1 MKITVCIGSSCHVKG
16 SRVVVEKLQELITKN
31 NLDGKI
37 ELSGT
42 FCLGK
47 CQMGVCVML
56 DEKFYSV
63 TPETVDGFFKDEVL
77 SKI

>member
-16 SRVVVEKLQELITKN
+16 SKSVVDELQRLIAEN
-31 NLDGKI
+31 NAGDKV

-47 CQMGVCVML
+47 CQDGVCV
-56 DEKFYSV
+56 EVENEVFSV
-63 TPETVDGFFKDEVL
+63 SKDTVDTFFRKEVL
-77 SKI
+77 SKL

>member
-16 SRVVVEKLQELITKN
+16 SKSVVDELQRLIAEN
-31 NLDGKI
+31 NVGDKV

-47 CQMGVCVML
+47 CQDGVCV
-56 DEKFYSV
+56 EVENEVFSV
-63 TPETVDGFFKDEVL
+63 SKDTVDTFFRKEVL
-77 SKI
+77 GKL